1 MNEQRGR
8 QATEDMT
15 EAGLAILGAFDG
27 RYERPP
33 LRRRGRIISVP
44 KHDDGTFKG
53 FALAQIDGENGLID
67 AKLPRG
73 AGDSKVMAGQEWTF
87 TRPVGQVVGGGWE
100 CETRL
105 DAIGGNDGDSPEVT
119 ISPPDI
125 PAPEFGGYLTQEG
138 RDSDNLPGGLT
149 LAAVWFYPRSIQSG
163 FNLYS
168 QQRTAIAYQIRK
180 DGDLEWSQTVLAPH
194 YPPRLIEGTLA
205 TALDVGDTVCTLAF
219 SAEDRNFVLED
230 QAAYWRVGTE
240 IVLGRF
246 QASDNTLHVVWHFGP
261 AEASLGL
268 GFMDHADG
276 RGQDL
281 TDEVDHAIGTKVSL
295 LSAQFFVPDLDPG
308 SGYEIR
314 IASVTSANRQG
325 YWSDPL
331 AFDTWEKTT
340 PPPTPATVNVDQ
352 LQAGLDASWSSV
364 FRADVH
370 KYRIWRYDPTLNGGA
385 IPTSDTS
392 ATPPALGSTQ
402 VAELDGLFYH
412 VPSRKGSGNYIG
424 VQAVN
429 DSGIAGNIRWGI
441 DNVPPPHPNPA
452 HWSIIATASGLQV
465 RILPTFYTSGSGA
478 DKGFA
483 GIRAYT
489 RSSPAAGDA
498 GPPPNT
504 NLTKSAEAGKVQAF
518 NVTDN
523 PVTLDYFQL
532 SAFDWAG
539 NESVVVAD
547 PGYWKRDDGAPNAP
561 AGFSSVA
568 GSVEALQG
576 EFRVRWTLPA
586 AADLAKVK
594 QWRID
599 RATAGPTGIESHY
612 VDGRV
617 SVFNW
622 SARDY
627 TALAVAGA
635 LFFRVVG
642 IGWNDQPG
650 TPTAWAQDLTAPAA
664 PAASNVIIQSM
675 PGEITIR
682 VSEAE
687 NPFADPSWSNYA
699 LVEDAFGS
707 AVVRH
712 RFRAMQDSYEP
723 AFIETTGNYQLL
735 SEDWVGNI
743 SPVNPANWRPA
754 RAFYPTN
761 SGMPANGGFEQM
773 HPASTSSPR
782 YWGEKGLITVPAPT
796 APATANHFPTS
807 NWENNPGASGANY
820 MRWRFLSTTAASQ
833 FNDPKVSSDPVPVGV
848 DRSYDVEFSVLLPV
862 AVPNGHVFRIIVLA
876 ETYTTYPISGPPT
889 ANWLFPLA
897 QNLSGSTM
905 PAGSWLRVRH
915 GSGMWPK
922 GAYRGAIVRFI
933 GLQTLSGYTN
943 MGTGSG
949 TSGIDDVKFIE
960 VF

>member
-246 QASDNTLHVVWHFGP
+246 QASDNTLHIVWHFGP

-276 RGQDL
+276 RAQDL
-281 TDEVDHAIGTKVSL
+281 TDEVDHAIGTKVQL

-308 SGYEIR
+308 SDYEIR
-314 IASVTSANRQG
+314 LASVTSENRQG
-325 YWSDPL
+325 YWSEPL
-331 AFDTWEKTT
+331 GFTTWAKTD
-340 PPPTPATVNVDQ
+340 PPPTPASVTVDQ
-352 LQAGLDASWSSV
+352 LQAGLDASWPSV

-370 KYRIWRYDPTLNGGA
+370 KYRVWRYDPTLNSGI

-392 ATPPALGSTQ
+392 DTPPALGSTQ

-412 VPSRKGSGNYIG
+412 VSNRKGSGNYVG
-424 VQAVN
+424 VQAIN
-429 DSGIAGNIRWGI
+429 DSGIAGRIRWGV

-452 HWSIIATASGLQV
+452 HWSIQATQAGLRV
-465 RILPTFYTSGSGA
+465 VLDPTFYTSGSGA

-483 GIRAYT
+483 GLRAY
-489 RSSPAAGDA
+489 RASAPAAGVA

-504 NLTKSAEAGKVQAF
+504 NLTKATEAGKVQSF
-518 NVTDN
+518 MLPDDPT
-523 PVTLDYFQL
+523 TLDYYQL

-539 NESVVVAD
+539 NESVIVAD

-561 AGFSSVA
+561 AGFSSA
-568 GSVEALQG
+568 NSSVVALQG
-576 EFRVRWTLPA
+576 EFRVRWNLPV
-586 AADLAKVK
+586 AADLAKIK

-599 RATAGPTGIESHY
+599 RATAGPTGIESRY
-612 VDGRV
+612 VPAGTDV
-617 SVFNW
+617 YNW
-622 SARDY
+622 SSHDY
-627 TALAVAGA
+627 TSLAVGGA
-635 LFFRVVG
+635 LYFRVVG
-642 IGWNDQPG
+642 IGWNGVVG
-650 TPTAWAQDLTAPAA
+650 TPTAWANDITPPSPPAA
-664 PAASNVIIQSM
+664 ANQIIRSDYA
-675 PGEITIR
+675 GVLIR
-682 VSEAE
+682 ISPSE
-687 NPFADPSWSNYA
+687 NPQTDRSWREYVVLQANDSA
-699 LVEDAFGS
+699 GS
-707 AVVRH
+707 GSSPVARFNSRQIKHEFTIWDDKFFQVV
-712 RFRAMQDSYEP
+712 S
-723 AFIETTGNYQLL
+723 G
-735 SEDWVGNI
+735 DWVGNYGLAV
-743 SPVNPANWRPA
+743 PGAWVNA
-754 RAFYPTN
+754 RSLYPIDPRF
-761 SGMPANGGFEQM
+761 GMPANGDFQALDPANNTQPQYWTTGLYTHTGSVGLSSFRFATWNYDATGGYQGSAAMRGTLGPDILDVSDKTLNTLRTSVRMSIQPGPNYRIRFYMKIPSALASSADRYFVYFSLVHYAAAIGGAATSETTYVTTVFG
-773 HPASTSSPR
+773 PKAAGEWVEVSGNVSPTSGPFVDFTIFAIASTLALSAGQQFTFDNVS
-782 YWGEKGLITVPAPT
+782 ITIP
-796 APATANHFPTS
+796 
-807 NWENNPGASGANY
+807 
-820 MRWRFLSTTAASQ
+820 
-833 FNDPKVSSDPVPVGV
+833 
-848 DRSYDVEFSVLLPV
+848 
-862 AVPNGHVFRIIVLA
+862 
-876 ETYTTYPISGPPT
+876 
-889 ANWLFPLA
+889 
-897 QNLSGSTM
+897 
-905 PAGSWLRVRH
+905 
-915 GSGMWPK
+915 
-922 GAYRGAIVRFI
+922 
-933 GLQTLSGYTN
+933 
-943 MGTGSG
+943 
-949 TSGIDDVKFIE
+949 
-960 VF
+960 